1 MDFNLVIAG
10 EAGQGLNTLNFVL
23 SKILFKS
30 GFHIYST
37 KNYESR
43 VRGGHNFM
51 KIRFGDEKIT
61 APKDEQDILL
71 ALNKA
76 SIEIHQDYVKDDGI
90 MIYNGESYEGE
101 LREKNQDKEIFSL
114 EAALIAQDIG
124 NGRVANTVFVGVL
137 LKLLGM
143 DLKIAEEVL
152 DEYFRRAE
160 DIKQMNIDAL
170 HKGYEKAEVAKRRF
184 EMPEVTPRDNQILIN
199 GNQAIGMGAAVAG
212 VQFYSAY
219 PMTPAT
225 GVMNYLAKRQNDL
238 GIVVEQAEDEIA
250 AIMMALGGSYSGI
263 RSMTG
268 SSGGGFALMTEA
280 VSFAGIAELPIV
292 IVDVQRPG
300 PATGLPTRTEQADL
314 LFTINAGHGDFPK
327 MVIAVKDAEDA
338 FYQTF
343 RAVNLAEKYQI
354 PVILLSDQF
363 LADAEVNVDA
373 FDLEELENYNGFI
386 SDKEAKNIIDYRRYA
401 FSDDGVSPMAY
412 PGQLEDDIVLIDS
425 DEHDEHGHIIEDAET
440 RVKMVDKRFDKIDK
454 LIMEDLEEPEY
465 VGPENIDYLLIGW
478 GSTYGPLQEARELL
492 EQDGHDVG
500 LLTFSDVW
508 PLPIEE
514 LEDKIDGPT
523 SIIVENNGT
532 AQFSRL
538 ISAET
543 GIMINHELVKYN
555 GRPFTAHEIYEAIQE
570 EVID

>member
-30 GFHIYST
+30 GFHVYST
-37 KNYESR
+37 KDYESR

-51 KIRFGDEKIT
+51 KIRFGDTKIT
-61 APKDEQDILL
+61 APKDKQDILL

-76 SIEIHQDYVKDDGI
+76 AVEIHQDFVKEDGI

-101 LREKNQDKEIFSL
+101 LREENQDKEIFSL
-114 EAALIAQDIG
+114 EAALIADDIG

-137 LKLLGM
+137 LKLLGL
-143 DLKIAEEVL
+143 DLKVAEEVL
-152 DEYFRRAE
+152 GEYFRRAE
-160 DIKQMNIDAL
+160 DIKGMNIDAL
-170 HKGYEKAEVAKRRF
+170 RKGYEKAEVAKRRF

-268 SSGGGFALMTEA
+268 SSGGGFSLMVEALG
-280 VSFAGIAELPIV
+280 FAGIAEIPLTIV
-292 IVDVQRPG
+292 NVQRPG

-314 LFTINAGHGDFPK
+314 LFAINASQGDFPL
-327 MVIAVKDAEDA
+327 MVIGVKDAEDA
-338 FYQTF
+338 FYQTY
-343 RAVNLAEKYQI
+343 RAVNLAEKYQM
-354 PVILLSDQF
+354 PVIILSDQF
-363 LADAEVNVDA
+363 LADTEINLEA
-373 FDLEELENYNGFI
+373 FELDTLQRYNGFI
-386 SDKEAKNIIDYRRYA
+386 SDEQAEGISDYKRYE
-401 FSDDGVSPMAY
+401 FTEDGISPLAY
-412 PGQLEDDIVLIDS
+412 PGQMTESVVLIDS

-440 RVKMVDKRFDKIDK
+440 RVAMVDKRHDKIEK
-454 LIMEDLEEPEY
+454 LILEDLEEPEY
-465 VGPENIDYLLIGW
+465 IGPEETDYLLIGW

-492 EQDGHDVG
+492 EEDGYNVG

-514 LEDKIDGPT
+514 LEDRIDNT
-523 SIIVENNGT
+523 VSIMVENNAT

-538 ISAET
+538 ISSET
-543 GIMINHELVKYN
+543 GIMVNHEIVKYD
-555 GRPFTAHEIYEAIQE
+555 GRPYTAEEIYDAIKE

>member
-30 GFHIYST
+30 GFHVYST
-37 KNYESR
+37 KDYESR

-51 KIRFGDEKIT
+51 KIRFGDTKIT

-76 SIEIHQDYVKDDGI
+76 AVEIHQDFVKEDGI

-101 LREKNQDKEIFSL
+101 LREENQDKEIFSL
-114 EAALIAQDIG
+114 EAALIADDIG

-137 LKLLGM
+137 LKLLGL
-143 DLKIAEEVL
+143 DLKVAEEVL
-152 DEYFRRAE
+152 GEYFRRAE
-160 DIKQMNIDAL
+160 DIKGMNIDAL
-170 HKGYEKAEVAKRRF
+170 RKGYEKAEVAKRRF

-268 SSGGGFALMTEA
+268 SSGGGFSLMVEALG
-280 VSFAGIAELPIV
+280 FAGIAEIPLTIV
-292 IVDVQRPG
+292 NVQRPG

-314 LFTINAGHGDFPK
+314 LFAINASQGDFPL
-327 MVIAVKDAEDA
+327 MVIGVKDAEDA
-338 FYQTF
+338 FYQTY
-343 RAVNLAEKYQI
+343 RAVNLAEKYQM
-354 PVILLSDQF
+354 PVIILSDQF
-363 LADAEVNVDA
+363 LADTEINLEA
-373 FDLEELENYNGFI
+373 FELDTLQRYNGFI
-386 SDKEAKNIIDYRRYA
+386 SDEQAEGISDYKRYE
-401 FSDDGVSPMAY
+401 FTEDGISPLAY
-412 PGQLEDDIVLIDS
+412 PGQMTESVVLIDS

-440 RVKMVDKRFDKIDK
+440 RVAMVDKRHDKIEK
-454 LIMEDLEEPEY
+454 LILEDLEEPEY
-465 VGPENIDYLLIGW
+465 IGPEETDYLLIGW

-492 EQDGHDVG
+492 EEDGYNVG

-514 LEDKIDGPT
+514 LEDRIDNT
-523 SIIVENNGT
+523 VSIMVENNAT

-538 ISAET
+538 ISSET
-543 GIMINHELVKYN
+543 GIMVNHEIVKYD
-555 GRPFTAHEIYEAIQE
+555 GRPYTAEEIYDAIKE